1 MTITADFPR
10 LKIEYPESDG
20 KPMAETPIHRQAMTD
35 TIETLADFFRDAPD
49 VYVSGNM
56 FLYYEEGEPSQSVV
70 PDVFVVQGTSKGPR
84 RTYKLWVE
92 QRPPSVVFEFTS
104 RSTRLD
110 DTGNK
115 KALYAM
121 LGVNEY
127 FLCDPLAEYLQ
138 PPLQGFVL
146 ERGEYRRLSP
156 ESDGSLVSQ
165 ALGLRLKWEGN
176 NLRLIVAATDER
188 LLTPA
193 EAQEKARAEAEARRA
208 AEGKAR
214 AAEAEVERLKAELAR
229 LRGEQG

>member
-1 MTITADFPR
+1 MTVTADFPR
-10 LKIEYPESDG
+10 LRIEYPESDG
-20 KPMAETPIHRQAMTD
+20 KPMAETDIHIRELTNTRA
-35 TIETLADFFRDAPD
+35 TLQDFFRGAPD
-49 VYVSGNM
+49 VYVSGNLL
-56 FLYYEEGEPSQSVV
+56 LYYEEGDPSESIA
-70 PDVFVVQGTSKGPR
+70 PDVFVVKGVPKGER

-92 QRPPSVVFEFTS
+92 QRPPVVVFEFTS
-104 RSTRLD
+104 RSTRLE

-127 FLCDPLAEYLQ
+127 FLCDPLVEYLQ

-146 ERGEYRRLSP
+146 ERGEYRRLPP

-165 ALGLRLKWEGN
+165 ALGLRLKLEGN
-176 NLRLIVAATDER
+176 SLRLIVAVTDER

-193 EAQEKARAEAEARRA
+193 EAQEQARAEHEAR
-208 AEGKAR
+208 R